1 LAFRHDRTRAHRP
14 RAAQAACQR
23 DAARST
29 RPRHAAGLC
38 PLPGYAQHWDA
49 ALLPFRDTAQIR
61 ACNPLKLREYLAAG
75 RPVVT
80 TEFPALDGYR
90 DLVRVADSPEAMATA
105 LEAARAEGL
114 ARVEERR
121 ARVAD
126 QSWDRRAADVAAL
139 LDAL

>member
-1 LAFRHDRTRAHRP
+1 MSQQRLVDRGWSRNHGDTVPGDP
-14 RAAQAACQR
+14 RE
-23 DAARST
+23 
-29 RPRHAAGLC
+29 HAA
-38 PLPGYAQHWDA
+38 LPSYAQHLDA

-90 DLVRVADSPEAMATA
+90 DLVRVADAPEAMATA

-114 ARVEERR
+114 VRVKERR